1 MHENKEDI
9 MKNFLMTICTLF
21 LVAGA
26 VYAMGS
32 AYMSLKYGTYT
43 CPEGKTTCKIDKLKN
58 GDLIFSEQCKEI
70 SEKMGSSKYAP
81 MIKLGKCKYVPNTNK
96 YYSCE
101 YADARCTVILFSD
114 NRTQTSC
121 TTNMVNNV
129 QITSEQRSKIYER
142 VAADAKNGNCQELYV
157 EEPQAKK

>member
-1 MHENKEDI
+1 

-43 CPEGKTTCKIDKLKN
+43 CPEGKTTCRIDKLKN
-58 GDLIFSEQCKEI
+58 GELNFSEQCKET

-81 MIKLGKCKYVPNTNK
+81 MIKLGRCKYVPDTNK

-101 YADARCTVILFSD
+101 YADARCTVILYSD
-114 NRTQTSC
+114 SRTQTACS
-121 TTNMVNNV
+121 TSLANNMK
-129 QITSEQRSKIYER
+129 ITSEQRSKIYDR
-142 VAADAKNGNCQELYV
+142 VTADAKNGNCQELYA
-157 EEPQAKK
+157 EEPQTKK